1 MSKTFRQKRSR
12 CRAFIIFLV
21 IVSVISYGSTCI
33 SRLWL
38 LFTLMPIS
46 FLNYIGL
53 PVKASSQASVR
64 STFIRSLDCSIYIF
78 RFHNFLHHRKYL
90 YYELLWG
97 YINAQFISGK
107 SNITIYVNNL
117 YFQVRR
123 MSFKNIHS
131 FMMMLGFFIPLFS
144 VNI

>member
-21 IVSVISYGSTCI
+21 MVSVISYGSTCI

-46 FLNYIGL
+46 VLNYIGL
-53 PVKASSQASVR
+53 PGKVSSQASVS
-64 STFIRSLDCSIYIF
+64 STFIRNLDCSIYIG
-78 RFHNFLHHRKYL
+78 RFPNLLHHRKYL
-90 YYELLWG
+90 YYELLWRH
-97 YINAQFISGK
+97 INTQFISGK
-107 SNITIYVNNL
+107 PNITIYINNL

-123 MSFKNIHS
+123 MSFTDIHS
-131 FMMMLGFFIPLFS
+131 FMMMLRFFIPLFFR
-144 VNI
+144 